1 MANTA
6 PPAAH
11 QLVYAA
17 PDSDYHSGR
26 DAHDAA
32 MRALL
37 ASTWQVMDQVQRP
50 PPTMNDILGA
60 YRAKGD
66 GDREMLLALL
76 NAKTAEENRV
86 AAITALHRTL
96 LDLYNGPGVSPAES
110 APRVRTESQ
119 CAFPSPPSS
128 SYHQSPLVDTQGPRP
143 RRRKSSSPSAYSSED
158 SLSPQPRK
166 RHRSRSPLS
175 RDRRV
180 RVSYEH
186 APSLESSFPP
196 SPYSSASS
204 QSSIGSPRSRES
216 MTIGALLTPAHEKDI
231 DMDDRRLSAERTV
244 PRGASPRLARRDREN
259 TLSHRA

>member
-37 ASTWQVMDQVQRP
+37 ASTWQVMDQVQVCFYPGPPPPFANLSPQRP

-76 NAKTAEENRV
+76 NAKTAEENVR
-86 AAITALHRTL
+86 ARCPA
-96 LDLYNGPGVSPAES
+96 VSAQ
-110 APRVRTESQ
+110 R
-119 CAFPSPPSS
+119 
-128 SYHQSPLVDTQGPRP
+128 
-143 RRRKSSSPSAYSSED
+143 
-158 SLSPQPRK
+158 
-166 RHRSRSPLS
+166 
-175 RDRRV
+175 
-180 RVSYEH
+180 
-186 APSLESSFPP
+186 
-196 SPYSSASS
+196 
-204 QSSIGSPRSRES
+204 
-216 MTIGALLTPAHEKDI
+216 
-231 DMDDRRLSAERTV
+231 
-244 PRGASPRLARRDREN
+244 
-259 TLSHRA
+259 